1 MVVTNSQ
8 SKIVSLILQQIVSDY
23 PDIKFEIAQTTHWQP
38 DYNTIFYDSSNK
50 NVIWSLLHELGHM
63 KAEHKNYGYDLELL
77 IMESEAWEKAVTLA
91 KKYGVIIDKDHIED
105 CLDTYRN
112 WLHKRSSCPSC
123 EMTSSQNDSGM
134 YICIN
139 CSQEWK
145 VSKSRFCRSY
155 RIKN

>member
-23 PDIKFEIAQTTHWQP
+23 PDINFEVAQTTHWQP
-38 DYNTIFYDSSNK
+38 DSNTIFYDSSNK

-134 YICIN
+134 YACIN